1 MSSGAHT
8 LTVAFDAGAL
18 TSPAGG
24 VRRYA
29 SELFGA
35 LAGRDDV
42 DVVAVAPAAGAV
54 LPAGVRAHRARVTAP
69 TNLGRA
75 AVTLPVSLASC
86 RRDVFHAPAYT
97 APLWQGQPLVLT
109 IHDVVYARHPEWYP
123 GELDPIRQ
131 WFYRRSA
138 RRARRIVT
146 DSAFSRSEIA
156 AAYGVPVARIDVVP
170 LAASTVFSPGRG
182 VRRGGVLHVGDLHV
196 RRNLPLLLD
205 VILQLRREAVVADV
219 TLTLAGVDR
228 GVLPALRRQA
238 AEAGDP
244 EALVYAGVI
253 SDEALVEQYRSAAV
267 FAYPSRYEGFGVPLL
282 EAMQCGTPVVGS
294 RAASIPEVVGT
305 AGLLVDP
312 DDRRGWVEA
321 IRAILTG
328 AARAAE
334 MGDAGLARA
343 AGFTWAATAAATTD
357 VYRRAIAG
365 RN

>member
-1 MSSGAHT
+1 
-8 LTVAFDAGAL
+8 
-18 TSPAGG
+18 
-24 VRRYA
+24 
-29 SELFGA
+29 
-35 LAGRDDV
+35 
-42 DVVAVAPAAGAV
+42 
-54 LPAGVRAHRARVTAP
+54 
-69 TNLGRA
+69 
-75 AVTLPVSLASC
+75 
-86 RRDVFHAPAYT
+86 VFHAPAYT
-97 APLWQGQPLVLT
+97 APLWQGQPLILT

-156 AAYGVPVARIDVVP
+156 AAYGVPVERIDVVP
-170 LAASTVFSPGRG
+170 LAASRVFSPGGG
-182 VRRGGVLHVGDLHV
+182 VRRGGGVLHVGDLHV

-205 VILQLRREAVVADV
+205 AILQLRREAVVADV
-219 TLTLAGVDR
+219 TLTLVGVDR

-238 AEAGDP
+238 ADAGDP
-244 EALVYAGVI
+244 DALVYAGVI
-253 SDEALVEQYRSAAV
+253 SDEALAEQYRSAAV

-321 IRAILTG
+321 IRAVLTD
-328 AARAAE
+328 AARAAAL
-334 MGDAGLARA
+334 GDAGVTRA

-365 RN
+365 RP